1 MLSHTHTTR
10 ELLFQCSMMANK
22 VCIEVMVRGDHIIQL
37 AQIISLT
44 IIGKTALQSCHG
56 NSRAFDGSE
65 CRCLFSGQ
73 DLQGYG

>member
-1 MLSHTHTTR
+1 MWIEQTPGLGCRTTNNTTPKTT
-10 ELLFQCSMMANK
+10 C
-22 VCIEVMVRGDHIIQL
+22 IQL